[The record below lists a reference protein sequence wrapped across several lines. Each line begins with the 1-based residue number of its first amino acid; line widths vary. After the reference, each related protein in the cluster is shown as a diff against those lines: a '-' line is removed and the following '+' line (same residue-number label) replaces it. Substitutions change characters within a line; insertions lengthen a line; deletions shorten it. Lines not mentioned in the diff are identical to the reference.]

1 MNEAELRTQIERVLS
16 DYPDPETGAGLF
28 GTGQIR
34 KLAIENGVVRF
45 DLALT
50 THAAPLWRET
60 LDALEERL
68 KAVDPS
74 IREVKIGLL
83 EHPSR
88 PTPLGQVKLSAKSVI
103 AVGSGKGGVGKS
115 TIAAAIAFGL
125 HRTGAKVGLLDADV
139 YGPSAPQLLGVRE
152 MAHATEQNRVEPIR
166 VDGVPVMSMGLL
178 VPTDQ
183 AVVWRGPM
191 VHKAIAQFL
200 ALTEWGDLDY
210 LVIDMPPGTGD
221 IPLTLSQMLPITGAV
236 AVCTPQKV
244 ALLDAVKA
252 ISMFRKV
259 EIPILGMVENM
270 SFFLCP
276 DNGKRYDIFG
286 HGGARTAAE
295 ELGMPFLGEV
305 PIHIP
310 LREHG
315 DAGTSPAAFDDPQ
328 IAPYLERVAY
338 AVAKEVSRLR
348 TTAGTSQFELPVL

>member
-1 MNEAELRTQIERVLS
+1 MNEAELRTQVERVLS

-28 GTGQIR
+28 GTGQAR
-34 KLAIENGVVRF
+34 KLSIENGVVRF
-45 DLALT
+45 ELALT
-50 THAAPLWRET
+50 THSAPLWRET
-60 LDALEERL
+60 LESLEERV
-68 KAVDPS
+68 KAIDPA
-74 IREVKIGLL
+74 IREVKIGLV

-88 PTPLGQVKLSAKSVI
+88 PVPLGQVQLRAKTVI

-115 TIAAAIAFGL
+115 TIAASIAYGL
-125 HRTGAKVGLLDADV
+125 QRTGAKVGLLDADV
-139 YGPSAPQLLGVRE
+139 YGPSVPQLLGVRE
-152 MAHATEQNRVEPIR
+152 MASATEQHRVEPIR
-166 VDGVPVMSMGLL
+166 VDGLPVMSMGLL
-178 VPTDQ
+178 VPADQ
-183 AVVWRGPM
+183 AVIWRGPM

-200 ALTEWGDLDY
+200 ALTNWGDLDY
-210 LVIDMPPGTGD
+210 LVVDMPPGTGD

-252 ISMFRKV
+252 IAMFRKV

-295 ELGMPFLGEV
+295 QLGIPFLGEA

-310 LREHG
+310 IRELG
-315 DAGTSPAAFDDPQ
+315 DAGSLPAAYDDPQ
-328 IAPYLERVAY
+328 IAPYLERIVY
-338 AVAKEVSRLR
+338 AVAKEVSRLK
-348 TTAGTSQFELPVL
+348 TAAGATLELPVL